1 MRKMPMP
8 EAQLNYA
15 WEEVICDGRE
25 YTLELT
31 ISVDWSPF
39 RAAKTNC
46 DPEDGHPAEG
56 GDFEVTEVRLDRAT
70 IVYVGDTEQ
79 RSTGKMSREEY
90 GYWLRRFEKE
100 IRGTD
105 HFRDWLGEQISDEES
120 GANEPEDDGR

>member
-1 MRKMPMP
+1 MGVAEIRKTLMP
-8 EAQLNYA
+8 EAQLNYT
-15 WEEVICDGRE
+15 WEEVMRDGRE

-39 RAAKTNC
+39 RPAKTNC

-56 GDFEVTEVRLDRAT
+56 GDFEVTEVRLDKRVSVSSGALLT
-70 IVYVGDTEQ
+70 TE
-79 RSTGKMSREEY
+79 RERV
-90 GYWLRRFEKE
+90 YWLRRFERE
-100 IRGTD
+100 VQFTD